1 MERMTSLGM
10 GILAMRER
18 YDATCKRVLS
28 EKQVLARIMH
38 DYLDEFRSV
47 DPKTIADKYIEG
59 DPRIGT
65 EPVGRDAFA
74 ARVKNGGQNDET
86 IAEGTNYFDI
96 RFEAVVPDTADLI
109 RIEVDV
115 EAENRFN
122 RSYPITRRA
131 VYYCGRLLSQQGA
144 GEVVGSHYERVR
156 KVYSIWICQH
166 APERY
171 RGTVTRFKL
180 EQECLRGHALYDR
193 DGYDLVEVIIM
204 CPEAHL
210 SEKGGDA
217 LEMLQILF
225 DTKVT
230 PADKMRL
237 LHDEYGMMMANEFE
251 EDVVNMCNLSESIF
265 EQGIEQGFEQG
276 IEQGIEQGVALNK
289 LQIAQKLIREFSL
302 DMAQVIA
309 FLEVPE
315 DEAQEFERRLTEAMA

>member
-1 MERMTSLGM
+1 MDGADDEPRNGHF
-10 GILAMRER
+10 G
-18 YDATCKRVLS
+18 DA
-28 EKQVLARIMH
+28 
-38 DYLDEFRSV
+38 
-47 DPKTIADKYIEG
+47 G
-59 DPRIGT
+59 
-65 EPVGRDAFA
+65 
-74 ARVKNGGQNDET
+74 
-86 IAEGTNYFDI
+86 
-96 RFEAVVPDTADLI
+96 
-109 RIEVDV
+109 
-115 EAENRFN
+115 
-122 RSYPITRRA
+122 
-131 VYYCGRLLSQQGA
+131 
-144 GEVVGSHYERVR
+144 
-156 KVYSIWICQH
+156 
-166 APERY
+166 
-171 RGTVTRFKL
+171 
-180 EQECLRGHALYDR
+180 
-193 DGYDLVEVIIM
+193 VIIM

-265 EQGIEQGFEQG
+265 EQGIEQG
-276 IEQGIEQGVALNK
+276 IEQGVALNK